1 MINTFFF
8 LKQDR
13 LHFDVNLKRIWRQ
26 RTDHRH
32 EEVLYWIQVNA
43 HNNKNRKSNVD
54 IPYAEMWKA
63 ELNAL
68 PLHRTVPWPWFT
80 EPRRKMNSFSLVFP
94 LKMTGNVCVQ
104 HLKTSEGFS
113 PPDAETK
120 RIKVFLNE
128 TPGICRLVADV
139 QRSVRSSNKQH
150 VQVPSFI
157 THWHL
162 DKKNECDCWKSQLLP
177 CQTQYSE

>member
-1 MINTFFF
+1 M
-8 LKQDR
+8 
-13 LHFDVNLKRIWRQ
+13 NLKLIWRQ

-32 EEVLYWIQVNA
+32 KEVLYWIKANA
-43 HNNKNRKSNVD
+43 HNNKNNRKSNVY

-63 ELNAL
+63 ELNTL
-68 PLHRTVPWPWFT
+68 PLHRRTVPWPWFT

-104 HLKTSEGFS
+104 HLKTFDGFS

-128 TPGICRLVADV
+128 TPGFCRQVADV
-139 QRSVRSSNKQH
+139 QRSVRSSNRCRSNKQH
-150 VQVPSFI
+150 FQVPSFI
-157 THWHL
+157 SHWHL
-162 DKKNECDCWKSQLLP
+162 DKKNECDCWKSQLLLY
-177 CQTQYSE
+177 QTQYSE